1 MTLFSRHK
9 KKWIGLA
16 IVVALLVSVH
26 AGIRWRAHVTPPPVR
41 VVEHELKRA
50 ADGTRR
56 FGSARVSRRGEIWEV
71 HLSGTPEQIGFAHAR
86 LLREEMIANERV
98 LLSHFAEVV
107 PSGMARAALLD
118 LALFRYGDVSRGM
131 SQTRLAE
138 LAAMAQGFSPDP
150 FADFFGTFQRF
161 VYLNALYDISL
172 SFEHSPLIGCTTFVL
187 PAGKDGS
194 GPLLAR
200 NFDFEVDPIF
210 DRGKAVFFVR
220 ETGRIPF
227 VSVAW
232 PGLVGVLSGMND
244 KGLAV
249 VVHGARAAEPAAHG
263 EPVVHALRRAL
274 SEADTTESAI
284 RKLAEREVMVSH
296 LVILVDRS
304 GDAAVVERAPG
315 HTDHVRRL
323 LGRAGVTNHFEGP
336 LRLDPKNQRV
346 REQTSTLSRRA
357 RADELLAAL
366 PTPVGVEAAVQ
377 LLRDRAG
384 PRGQKLALGD
394 RNAIDALIATHGV
407 VMDTQKLELWV
418 SEGPHL
424 LGRFVRF
431 DLKTLAEDDGAQS
444 TELSVVP
451 AEPALRAPEV
461 LRHLQPEGPSPN
473 PASP

>member
-1 MTLFSRHK
+1 VKLWTRHK
-9 KKWIGLA
+9 RKWIAL
-16 IVVALLVSVH
+16 VAVGASLVSAH
-26 AGIRWRAHVTPPPVR
+26 AGIRWRAHVTPPQVR
-41 VVEHELKRA
+41 VLEHQLERA
-50 ADGTRR
+50 AGGARR
-56 FGSARVSRRGEIWEV
+56 FGSSELFRRGKIWEV

-86 LLREEMIANERV
+86 LLHEQMVQNERV
-98 LLSHFAEVV
+98 LLSHFERVV
-107 PSGMARAALLD
+107 PSAIARTALLD

-131 SQTRLAE
+131 SPARLAE
-138 LAAMAQGFSPDP
+138 LAAMAKGFSPDP

-161 VYLNALYDISL
+161 LYLNALYDISL

-187 PAGKDGS
+187 PSGEDGS

-210 DRGKAVFFVR
+210 DREKAVFFVR

-232 PGLVGVLSGMND
+232 PGLVGVLSGMNQE
-244 KGLAV
+244 GLAV
-249 VVHGARAAEPAAHG
+249 VVHGARAAEPAAEG

-274 SEADTTESAI
+274 SEADTTQSAI
-284 RKLAEREVMVSH
+284 RLLAERKVMVSH
-296 LVILVDRS
+296 LVILVDRT

-315 HTDHVRRL
+315 HPDHVRRL
-323 LGRAGVTNHFEGP
+323 VGHAAVTNHFEGP
-336 LRLDPKNQRV
+336 LSLDPKNLRV

-357 RADELLAAL
+357 RADELLAGL
-366 PTPVGVEAAVQ
+366 KTPVGVEAAVQ

-384 PRGQKLALGD
+384 PEGHKLALGD

-407 VMDTQKLELWV
+407 VMDTKKLQLWV

-431 DLKTLAEDDGAQS
+431 DLHALENSGAAQ
-444 TELSVVP
+444 P
-451 AEPALRAPEV
+451 AELELIPADPALRAPDV
-461 LRHLQPEGPSPN
+461 LLHLKAEAP
-473 PASP
+473 